1 MRLVALVPLLIA
13 FSFSALASQVPAS
26 ISKQFESLR
35 VEKAT
40 ISNKT
45 LKVVYKDEKVGD
57 LMALSIAQSVCSA
70 WYTDKKSFNNNLFEN
85 IKVYNHW
92 EMQGYQFN
100 LNANKCEELGK
111 LAGDEYDIEMRKIMK
126 PL

>member
-1 MRLVALVPLLIA
+1 MRLVALVPLLVA
-13 FSFSALASQVPAS
+13 FSFSALASQVPSS
-26 ISKQFESLR
+26 IADQFASLR
-35 VEKAT
+35 VESAT
-40 ISNKT
+40 INNKT

-70 WYTDKKSFNNNLFEN
+70 WYTDKQSFNNNLFDN

-100 LNANKCEELGK
+100 LNASKCEELGK
-111 LAGDEYDIEMRKIMK
+111 LAGDDYNIEMRKTMK
-126 PL
+126 PI